1 MEQPAARIL
10 NLLCL
15 AGKLPA
21 RKVAEHLG
29 ITPAEALRQL
39 HGLEVRAEVSQM
51 NGFWFIRPREARLT
65 PAEMDRVLDVIPEK
79 TPGVTVTEIALT
91 LGYSLTQ
98 VERAISRLT
107 HAGRVMKSGYGP
119 ATRWV
124 KLRGG
129 G

>member
-29 ITPAEALRQL
+29 ITPAEALHQL
-39 HGLEVRAEVSQM
+39 HGLEARAEVSQL
-51 NGFWFIRPREARLT
+51 NGFWFIRSQEARLT
-65 PAEMDRVLDVIPEK
+65 QTEVNQVLDMIPEK
-79 TPGVTVTEIALT
+79 VPGVTVSEIALT
-91 LGYSLTQ
+91 LGYTPTQ
-98 VERAISRLT
+98 TEQTISRLAR
-107 HAGRVMKSGYGP
+107 AGRVMKSGYGP

-124 KLRGG
+124 KRRGG
-129 G
+129 

>member
-29 ITPAEALRQL
+29 ITPAEALHQL

-51 NGFWFIRPREARLT
+51 NGFCTRSVHPLFQQVRESSDRI
-65 PAEMDRVLDVIPEK
+65 RVL
-79 TPGVTVTEIALT
+79 
-91 LGYSLTQ
+91 
-98 VERAISRLT
+98 
-107 HAGRVMKSGYGP
+107 SGLFLNVRFL
-119 ATRWV
+119 A
-124 KLRGG
+124 K
-129 G
+129 

>member
-21 RKVAEHLG
+21 GKVAEHPG
-29 ITPAEALRQL
+29 ITPAEALHQL
-39 HGLEVRAEVSQM
+39 HGLEVRAEVSRM
-51 NGFWFIRPREARLT
+51 NGVWFIRPREARLT
-65 PAEMDRVLDVIPEK
+65 PAEMDQVLDVIPER
-79 TPGVTVTEIALT
+79 TLGVTVSEITLT
-91 LGYSLTQ
+91 RGYSLTQ
-98 VERAISRLT
+98 VEQAISRLT

-119 ATRWV
+119 ATRWA

-129 G
+129 

>member
-15 AGKLPA
+15 TGKLPA

-29 ITPAEALRQL
+29 ITSAEALHQL

-51 NGFWFIRPREARLT
+51 NGFWFIRPQEAWLT
-65 PAEMDRVLDVIPEK
+65 QAGVNRVLDMIPEK

-91 LGYSLTQ
+91 LGYTPTQ
-98 VERAISRLT
+98 TEQAISRLA

-129 G
+129 

>member
-29 ITPAEALRQL
+29 ITPAEALHQL

-51 NGFWFIRPREARLT
+51 NGFCFTAHEPRRASHRL
-65 PAEMDRVLDVIPEK
+65 
-79 TPGVTVTEIALT
+79 
-91 LGYSLTQ
+91 
-98 VERAISRLT
+98 
-107 HAGRVMKSGYGP
+107 KSGQNQ
-119 ATRWV
+119 RSV
-124 KLRGG
+124 RG
-129 G
+129 